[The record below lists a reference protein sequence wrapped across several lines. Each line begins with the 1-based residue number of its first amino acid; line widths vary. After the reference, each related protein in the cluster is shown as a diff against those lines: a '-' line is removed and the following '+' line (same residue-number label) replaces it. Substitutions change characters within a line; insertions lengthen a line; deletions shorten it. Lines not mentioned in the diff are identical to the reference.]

1 MRPLTYTTS
10 NDRSM
15 DEESNKIV
23 FIITD
28 DDLAHERLDKLIAH
42 LYPEFSRTIVK
53 KMFEDGKITSNQ
65 KAVLALRK
73 IPPVGC
79 EITIE
84 LEPPKET
91 DLVPQN
97 IPLSIL
103 YEDEF
108 LIIIDKQAG
117 LVVHPAAGNPDQ
129 TLVNA
134 ILYHCHDIKSIGNE
148 RRPGIVHRLDKG
160 TTGVMVVAKEQKTH
174 EALTDLFSKHDL
186 TRKYTAIVQN
196 NRSLSQGH
204 IETMF
209 NRSESNRLKMTSK
222 TTKGKIAISDY
233 KTLYVRD
240 GLAAVEFHLHTGRTH
255 QIRVHCAEQLNAP
268 IINDELYANPAQQ
281 IKLIPNHLTSLI
293 KQYQHPMLHAKQLA
307 FKHPISG
314 VMLNFETLPPSPHI
328 ELLTWISEQK

>member
-1 MRPLTYTTS
+1 
-10 NDRSM
+10 M
-15 DEESNKIV
+15 DDESNKINFV
-23 FIITD
+23 ITET
-28 DDLAHERLDKLIAH
+28 DLSQERLDKLIAH

-53 KMFEDGKITSNQ
+53 KMFEDGKITCNQ
-65 KAVLALRK
+65 KGTLALRK
-73 IPPVGC
+73 IPPVGS

-91 DLVPQN
+91 DLVAQN
-97 IPLSIL
+97 IPLTIL
-103 YEDEF
+103 YEDEY

-174 EALTDLFSKHDL
+174 EALTELFSKHDL

-209 NRSESNRLKMTSK
+209 NRSEHNRLKMTSK
-222 TTKGKIAISDY
+222 TTKGKVAISDY
-233 KTLYVRD
+233 KTLHVRD
-240 GLAAVEFHLHTGRTH
+240 GLAVVEFHLHTGRTH
-255 QIRVHCAEQLNAP
+255 QIRVHCSEQLNAP

-281 IKLIPNHLTSLI
+281 LKLIPPHLMALI
-293 KQYQHPMLHAKQLA
+293 KEYDHPMLHAKQLS
-307 FKHPISG
+307 FKHPMTE
-314 VMLNFETLPPSPHI
+314 VLLNFETTPPAPHLD
-328 ELLTWISEQK
+328 LLNWIKEQK